1 MEHSRRKNCGKF
13 LSTLE
18 YNTEEYK
25 KKCNN
30 VNAEKGNPMKKST
43 LILVEIMTVI
53 ENKWMSLHQMN
64 IITG

>member
-1 MEHSRRKNCGKF
+1 MKRRQCRK
-13 LSTLE
+13 E
-18 YNTEEYK
+18 
-25 KKCNN
+25 
-30 VNAEKGNPMKKST
+30 NPMKKST